1 MMKQEK
7 KQKKFKDPYLK
18 PVIQKSLESIEDVIN
33 DNKPGEQTI
42 YYSGNFQEDILNN
55 FSQRQS
61 EKIFKKMREFMD
73 NDNLTFVQRKVH
85 MKNVEELELDETKEP
100 ISYYEYIVSK
110 RR

>member
-7 KQKKFKDPYLK
+7 KQKKFKDPFLK
-18 PVIQKSLESIEDVIN
+18 PIIQQSLDTIEEVIN

-73 NDNLTFVQRKVH
+73 NDKLSFFQRKVH
-85 MKNVEELELDETKEP
+85 MKNVEELDETKEP
-100 ISYYEYIVSK
+100 ISYYEYIVAK
-110 RR
+110 RG

>member
-1 MMKQEK
+1 M
-7 KQKKFKDPYLK
+7 
-18 PVIQKSLESIEDVIN
+18 N
-33 DNKPGEQTI
+33 
-42 YYSGNFQEDILNN
+42 
-55 FSQRQS
+55 
-61 EKIFKKMREFMD
+61 